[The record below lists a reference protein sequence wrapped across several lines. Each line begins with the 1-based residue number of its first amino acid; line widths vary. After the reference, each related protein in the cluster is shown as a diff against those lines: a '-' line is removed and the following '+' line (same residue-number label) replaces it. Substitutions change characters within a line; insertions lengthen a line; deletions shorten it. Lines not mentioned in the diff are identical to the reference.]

1 MQMSLCPLGSR
12 AVGSG
17 VYILDTV
24 QQENHKGTITF
35 GKNSVAGYRG
45 WVKEGNARAKYVEA
59 KT

>member
-17 VYILDTV
+17 VYVLGTV
-24 QQENHKGTITF
+24 QQGNHKGTITF
-35 GKNSVAGYRG
+35 AKNSVAGYRG
-45 WVKEGNARAKYVEA
+45 WVKKGNAKAKYAVA